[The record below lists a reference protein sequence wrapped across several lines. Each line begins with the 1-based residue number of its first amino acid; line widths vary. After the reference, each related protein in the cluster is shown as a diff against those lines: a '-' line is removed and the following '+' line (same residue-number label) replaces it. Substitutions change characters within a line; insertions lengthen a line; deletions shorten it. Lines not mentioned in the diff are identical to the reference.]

1 MHKRKSEST
10 VFPNLDMTS
19 EVVLEP
25 INIKTEERMDEIG
38 EKIIIMYTYEENVYT
53 KNEYL
58 LMQIQ
63 KNAASTD
70 YIAMMTGVM

>member
-1 MHKRKSEST
+1 MHTRKSEST
-10 VFPNLDMTS
+10 VYPDLDMTS

-25 INIKTEERMDEIG
+25 VNIKTEERTDESG
-38 EKIIIMYTYEENVYT
+38 EKRTMYVYDENVYT
-53 KNEYL
+53 KEEYM

-63 KNAASTD
+63 KNIASTD